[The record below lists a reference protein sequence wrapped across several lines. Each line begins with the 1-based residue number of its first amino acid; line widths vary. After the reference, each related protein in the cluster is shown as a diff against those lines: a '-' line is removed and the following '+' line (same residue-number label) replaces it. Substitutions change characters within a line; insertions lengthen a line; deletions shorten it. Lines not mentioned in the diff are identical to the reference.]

1 MEYNFQNNY
10 DQRIGQEFNNV
21 LWQERLKKGIN
32 FNLPE
37 EINFLVRW
45 MKAGDVSEV
54 YNIEQETFPSP
65 WTRESFLYRLNER
78 DYNVSLVGLV
88 GRKLVA
94 YAISYIVCDELHF
107 SNLAVKMNYRRHKIG
122 EILLSTS
129 MQHSEEKNCRW
140 VHLEVRRNNKSAIQ
154 LYQKFGFKI
163 VGVRKDYYK
172 EENEDALLMSK
183 SI

>member
-1 MEYNFQNNY
+1 MEYNYQNNY
-10 DQRIGQEFNNV
+10 GQIIDQEFNNV
-21 LWQERLKKGIN
+21 LLQKRLNKGIMFN
-32 FNLPE
+32 FSKESNL
-37 EINFLVRW
+37 IVRW
-45 MKAGDVSEV
+45 MKTGDVSEV
-54 YNIEQETFPSP
+54 NNIEQETFPSP

-78 DYNVSLVGLV
+78 DYNISLVVLV
-88 GRKLVA
+88 ERNLVA
-94 YAISYIVCDELHF
+94 YAVSYIVYDELHF
-107 SNLAVKMNYRRHKIG
+107 SNLAVKMNYRRHKIA

-129 MQHSEEKNCRW
+129 MQLGKEKHCRW

>member
-1 MEYNFQNNY
+1 LEYNFKNNY
-10 DQRIGQEFNNV
+10 NQRIDQEFNNV
-21 LWQERLKKGIN
+21 IWQERLKKGIN

-37 EINFLVRW
+37 EKNILVRW
-45 MKAGDVSEV
+45 MKVGDVSEV
-54 YNIEQETFPSP
+54 YNIERETFPSP
-65 WTRESFLYRLNER
+65 WTRDGFLYRLNER
-78 DYNVSLVGLV
+78 DYNVSLVV
-88 GRKLVA
+88 PVERNLVA
-94 YAISYIVCDELHF
+94 YAVSYIVYDELHF
-107 SNLAVKMNYRRHKIG
+107 SNLAVKMNYRRYKIG

-129 MQHSEEKNCRW
+129 MQLGKEKNCRW

-183 SI
+183 LI